1 MTQELYKYLDKQTS
15 LSNLESF
22 IYNTRE
28 LETQIG
34 KNNYQSLLEFNYN
47 QENADLEFQ
56 NLLSREIIQDNE
68 FSNWKA
74 NQLID
79 SLELK
84 DHSNLF
90 SKAINNSNLLK
101 GKNLSFNQISTNIE
115 IEILWKTE
123 IPQFHRHISELKKEA
138 KFLNLAT

>member
-115 IEILWKTE
+115 IEILWKQKSLNFTDT
-123 IPQFHRHISELKKEA
+123 
-138 KFLNLAT
+138 FLN